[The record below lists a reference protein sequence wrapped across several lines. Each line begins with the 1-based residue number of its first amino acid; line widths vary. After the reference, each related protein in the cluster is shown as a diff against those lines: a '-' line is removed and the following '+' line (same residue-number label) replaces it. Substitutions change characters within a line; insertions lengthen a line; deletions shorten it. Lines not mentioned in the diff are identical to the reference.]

1 MHKRG
6 IADHNQLTGVL
17 HRDRFQQECIH
28 QAENRGVRADTQRQ
42 RSYNDEHERGRSPK
56 YSQRITQIFQQDF
69 PRRPPNTSKMAR
81 SDWHCYTH
89 IGLRPIWVGGD
100 SALQESEHRSL
111 AGVIGVVG
119 RAEKKAGSSRKIALG
134 ITSSLVLTCQLEL
147 AD

>member
-1 MHKRG
+1 MGSTFIARCAGRYAASKATVRGPQMHKRG

-81 SDWHCYTH
+81 SD
-89 IGLRPIWVGGD
+89 
-100 SALQESEHRSL
+100 
-111 AGVIGVVG
+111 
-119 RAEKKAGSSRKIALG
+119 
-134 ITSSLVLTCQLEL
+134 
-147 AD
+147 